1 MAVCCF
7 FFQNRVSILS
17 LRHNPPNTN
26 LSIVLAVLLIVF
38 FFCVSIFHNKSLIFF
53 IFFLCRK
60 FISQKRCFFLF
71 HIYNFGERR
80 KKNKKKRNTKR
91 KSESENREQK
101 FFSRIPQISR
111 TNHFAAEI
119 YLLNYLKPFHISN
132 NQQYKKKNIMRF
144 FVDIFSIALSD
155 PYSNTKFR
163 KQRKKII

>member
-80 KKNKKKRNTKR
+80 KKTKKKEIR
-91 KSESENREQK
+91 KEKAREKIGNKNFSLESPKYPE
-101 FFSRIPQISR
+101 R
-111 TNHFAAEI
+111 TI
-119 YLLNYLKPFHISN
+119 LQLK
-132 NQQYKKKNIMRF
+132 YT
-144 FVDIFSIALSD
+144 
-155 PYSNTKFR
+155 Y
-163 KQRKKII
+163 